1 MYHQGTGIFVQIKGE
16 IVGNAR
22 HWVAALVK
30 VDFLNFLMHNMG
42 LTHQNLQVEK
52 KIKS

>member
-1 MYHQGTGIFVQIKGE
+1 MYHQGTGLFVQIKE
-16 IVGNAR
+16 KNVVNAR

-30 VDFLNFLMHNMG
+30 VDFKNFLMHKMD

>member
-1 MYHQGTGIFVQIKGE
+1 MYHQGTRIFVQIKE
-16 IVGNAR
+16 KIVVNAR
-22 HWVAALVK
+22 YWVAALVK
-30 VDFLNFLMHNMG
+30 VDFLNFLMHKMG